1 MQEQRERLS
10 YGRLV
15 SRASF
20 YRDKALDLEKKVVF
34 AEEQVQ
40 TLEEQIRELNE
51 GSASSKE
58 RQKHYEQLKKDYEQ
72 LKESHQQLQESNG
85 AAGEDESVSQQ
96 LEEKNKQ
103 IETLNQTISE
113 LKSGGEQQGGVGESE
128 RIEQFEKLFS
138 EVQTDLNEKEQ
149 QLETYQARIRSL
161 EKRLASQ
168 NYTPTR
174 RVASQ
179 TEVGSK
185 AAKKVLAYFDYSI
198 ILGDQKETIIRG
210 NFHLENV
217 GREVLTTPSVCFRFY
232 PIDASTLKGKI
243 ISIDQAER
251 SSDGSALQWVYM
263 DDEWGENAKE
273 RGEIWIRPYQSRSV
287 NPGEKLTLEDFQIP
301 IKKHFE
307 EKVII
312 EGFVYFQQNEYKEK
326 AANQILITF

>member
-1 MQEQRERLS
+1 MQEQKERIS

-15 SRASF
+15 TRASF
-20 YRDKALDLEKKVVF
+20 YRDKALNLEKKVVF

-40 TLEEQIRELNE
+40 SLQDQVRELNE
-51 GSASSKE
+51 DHTSSQE
-58 RQKHYEQLKKDYEQ
+58 RQKHFEQLKKDFEQ
-72 LKESHQQLQESNG
+72 LKERHQQLQDGQESREE
-85 AAGEDESVSQQ
+85 EDSLSQQ
-96 LEEKNKQ
+96 LDEKNQQ

-113 LKSGGEQQGGVGESE
+113 LQNGEVTQGGADESE
-128 RIEQFEKLFS
+128 RIKQFETLLA

-174 RVASQ
+174 QVATQ
-179 TEVGSK
+179 PERGSK
-185 AAKKVLAYFDYSI
+185 AGKRALAFFDYSI
-198 ILGDQKETIIRG
+198 ILGEQKETIIRG

-217 GREVLTTPSVCFRFY
+217 GREALSTPFVCFRFY
-232 PIDASTLKGKI
+232 PIDASSLKGKI

-251 SSDGSALQWVYM
+251 NDDSTLQWVYM

-273 RGEIWIRPYQSRSV
+273 RGEVWVRPYQNGNL

-307 EKVII
+307 EKII
-312 EGFVYFQQNEYKEK
+312 VEGFVYFQQSEYKEK